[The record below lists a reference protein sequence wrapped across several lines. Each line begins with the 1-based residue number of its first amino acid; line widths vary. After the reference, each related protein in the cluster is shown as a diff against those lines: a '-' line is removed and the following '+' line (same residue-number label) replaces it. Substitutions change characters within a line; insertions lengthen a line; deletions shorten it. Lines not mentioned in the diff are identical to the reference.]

1 MGKHSLSDTHTN
13 NFIEFKNRL
22 SKSRKGI
29 GMTQE
34 KVCESINLSSRSTLS
49 NFESKKMER
58 LPSLN
63 EFVDLC
69 DLYNVDPN
77 YLLGFDEVRNF
88 TVKTCC
94 DELKLNE
101 NAVITIMKNKM
112 ASILVNELFSGDSYA
127 EIEQYI
133 TWLNY
138 YNKLRDVITTAFTS
152 SFISRLELLFSRYYT
167 STFPLDYSENT
178 FIRFLKSEEIFKKY
192 KDIYEFMDK
201 CFLTEARNNLT
212 FSYPDFDNLNEAEQ
226 HDAVLS
232 IIALHS
238 YAYLMSRVHFEDVER
253 RLMEQL
259 AGVIRRVSHEYP
271 FRMV

>member
-22 SKSRKGI
+22 SKARKGI
-29 GMTQE
+29 GMTQA
-34 KVCESINLSSRSTLS
+34 KVCESINLSNRSTLS

-58 LPSLN
+58 LPSLD

-94 DELKLNE
+94 DELKLDE

-112 ASILVNELFSGDSYA
+112 APILVNELFSGDSYA
-127 EIEQYI
+127 EIEQYV

-178 FIRFLKSEEIFKKY
+178 FIRF
-192 KDIYEFMDK
+192 
-201 CFLTEARNNLT
+201 
-212 FSYPDFDNLNEAEQ
+212 
-226 HDAVLS
+226 
-232 IIALHS
+232 
-238 YAYLMSRVHFEDVER
+238 
-253 RLMEQL
+253 
-259 AGVIRRVSHEYP
+259 
-271 FRMV
+271 

>member
-22 SKSRKGI
+22 STSRKRI

-34 KVCESINLSSRSTLS
+34 KVCESINLGSRSTMS

-58 LPSLN
+58 LPSLD
-63 EFVDLC
+63 EFVNLC

-94 DELKLNE
+94 DELKLDE

-112 ASILVNELFSGDSYA
+112 APILVNELFSGNSYA

-178 FIRFLKSEEIFKKY
+178 FTRFLKSEEIFKKY
-192 KDIYEFMDK
+192 TDI
-201 CFLTEARNNLT
+201 
-212 FSYPDFDNLNEAEQ
+212 
-226 HDAVLS
+226 
-232 IIALHS
+232 
-238 YAYLMSRVHFEDVER
+238 
-253 RLMEQL
+253 
-259 AGVIRRVSHEYP
+259 
-271 FRMV
+271 

>member
-1 MGKHSLSDTHTN
+1 
-13 NFIEFKNRL
+13 
-22 SKSRKGI
+22 
-29 GMTQE
+29 
-34 KVCESINLSSRSTLS
+34 
-49 NFESKKMER
+49 
-58 LPSLN
+58 
-63 EFVDLC
+63 
-69 DLYNVDPN
+69 
-77 YLLGFDEVRNF
+77 
-88 TVKTCC
+88 
-94 DELKLNE
+94 
-101 NAVITIMKNKM
+101 MKNKM
-112 ASILVNELFSGDSYA
+112 APILVNELFSGDSYA
-127 EIEQYI
+127 EIEQYV

-212 FSYPDFDNLNEAEQ
+212 FSYPDFDNLNESEQ

-238 YAYLMSRVHFEDVER
+238 YAYLMSRVHFEDVEK

-259 AGVIRRVSHEYP
+259 TGVIRRVSHEYP
-271 FRMV
+271 FRTV